1 MNEKITQIQDNPFK
15 SLILLSIPII
25 LLLFFN
31 ETYTILDTYFL
42 SQLGNDVIIAFGYI
56 ADMYYFY
63 NRSGKGLGRGV
74 SSMIARLIGA
84 KDYEN
89 INNIVLHGILLIII
103 ITIFSQITFALFG
116 GDILKLFIGAKQVP
130 YVYIY
135 LECLCIFTIFIFLS
149 EYSVELLNSEGDTK
163 LSTAIMTLGVVLT
176 IILDYIFIFP
186 CKLGILGASLGTCLA
201 YVITTLIFLYIY
213 LIRKNHIVEFKLSDF
228 KFDTKII
235 REILVNAIPI
245 SLDSLVVTLSGLLI
259 ITQLKNFAPEFAIV
273 AFVIIIRIQMFLFT
287 PVQGLSRSCNII
299 VGHLFGAKRF
309 KDTIKQLHN
318 SILVSLVMNIVI
330 ALILILFLNVILSYF
345 TNQANVISE
354 VRSILYIIIIDL
366 FLSSFIYNCN
376 QSLVAVGRSPYSFY
390 SVCVKFITNFIFI
403 VVFCYLLNFGKI
415 GILISIVCSDLV
427 QSIFAYSIFRLFISK
442 EIKKDYGSPT

>member
-56 ADMYYFY
+56 TTMYYFY

-74 SSMIARLIGA
+74 SSMIAQLIGA
-84 KDYEN
+84 KDYKN
-89 INNIVLHGILLIII
+89 INNIVLHGILLIL
-103 ITIFSQITFALFG
+103 ITATLSQIIFALFG
-116 GDILKLFIGAKQVP
+116 EDILKLFIGAKQVP

-149 EYSVELLNSEGDTK
+149 EYSVELLNSEGDTR
-163 LSTAIMTLGVVLT
+163 LSTAIMTLGVVLN

-186 CKLGILGASLGTCLA
+186 CKLGILGGGLGTCLT

-213 LIRKNHIVEFKLSDF
+213 LIRKDHIVEFKLSDF

-235 REILVNAIPI
+235 REILVYAIPI
-245 SLDSLVVTLSGLLI
+245 ILDSLLVTLSRLLI
-259 ITQLKNFAPEFAIV
+259 ITQLKNFTPEVTVV

-287 PVQGLSRSCNII
+287 PVQGLSRSCNIV

-318 SILVSLVMNIVI
+318 SILVSFVMNIVI
-330 ALILILFLNVILSYF
+330 ALILILFLNVILSHF
-345 TNQANVISE
+345 TNQADVISE
-354 VRSILYIIIIDL
+354 VKSILYIIIIDL
-366 FLSSFIYNCN
+366 FVFSSIFNCN

-390 SVCVKFITNFIFI
+390 SVCINFITNFILI
-403 VVFCYLLNFGKI
+403 VLFCYLLNFGKN
-415 GILISIVCSDLV
+415 GILISFVCSNFIQVVL
-427 QSIFAYSIFRLFISK
+427 AYILFRRFISK
-442 EIKKDYGSPT
+442 EIKKDYESST

>member
-1 MNEKITQIQDNPFK
+1 M
-15 SLILLSIPII
+15 SIPII

-245 SLDSLVVTLSGLLI
+245 SLDSLVVTSGLLI

-309 KDTIKQLHN
+309 KDTLKQLHN

-415 GILISIVCSDLV
+415 GILISFVVADLV

>member
-135 LECLCIFTIFIFLS
+135 LECLCIFTIFIF
-149 EYSVELLNSEGDTK
+149 
-163 LSTAIMTLGVVLT
+163 IPVL
-176 IILDYIFIFP
+176 
-186 CKLGILGASLGTCLA
+186 C
-201 YVITTLIFLYIY
+201 IFLHLY
-213 LIRKNHIVEFKLSDF
+213 
-228 KFDTKII
+228 
-235 REILVNAIPI
+235 
-245 SLDSLVVTLSGLLI
+245 
-259 ITQLKNFAPEFAIV
+259 
-273 AFVIIIRIQMFLFT
+273 FVI
-287 PVQGLSRSCNII
+287 
-299 VGHLFGAKRF
+299 
-309 KDTIKQLHN
+309 
-318 SILVSLVMNIVI
+318 
-330 ALILILFLNVILSYF
+330 
-345 TNQANVISE
+345 
-354 VRSILYIIIIDL
+354 
-366 FLSSFIYNCN
+366 
-376 QSLVAVGRSPYSFY
+376 
-390 SVCVKFITNFIFI
+390 
-403 VVFCYLLNFGKI
+403 
-415 GILISIVCSDLV
+415 
-427 QSIFAYSIFRLFISK
+427 
-442 EIKKDYGSPT
+442 

>member
-1 MNEKITQIQDNPFK
+1 M
-15 SLILLSIPII
+15 SIPII

-245 SLDSLVVTLSGLLI
+245 SLDSLVVTSGLLI

-415 GILISIVCSDLV
+415 GILISFVVADLV

>member
-1 MNEKITQIQDNPFK
+1 M
-15 SLILLSIPII
+15 SIPII

-245 SLDSLVVTLSGLLI
+245 SLDSLVVTSGLLI

-287 PVQGLSRSCNII
+287 PVRGLSRSCNII

-415 GILISIVCSDLV
+415 GILISFVVADLV